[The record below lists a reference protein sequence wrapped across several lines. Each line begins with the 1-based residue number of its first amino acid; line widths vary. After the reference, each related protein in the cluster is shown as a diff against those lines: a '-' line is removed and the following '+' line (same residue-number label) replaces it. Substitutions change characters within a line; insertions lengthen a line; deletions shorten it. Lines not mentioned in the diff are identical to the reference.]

1 MSITLEIPD
10 EIIEPLKI
18 PNDQVEKVLKRELG
32 FLLYKEGYASMG
44 VSRRLGG
51 LSKWEFIEG
60 LGKRDIERHYSEKE
74 LEEDI
79 KYAKNNK

>member
-1 MSITLEIPD
+1 MSLTLEIPD

-18 PNDQVEKVLKRELG
+18 PGDQVEKVLKRELG

-44 VSRRLGG
+44 ISRRLAG
-51 LSKWEFIEG
+51 LSKWDFIEG
-60 LGKRDIERHYSEKE
+60 LAEREIKRHYDEKD

-79 KYAKNNK
+79 KYGKGGQ